1 MHASNAEIETL
12 TCKAAVGVGLP
23 AGLAED
29 AGVAAAWL
37 SGAGFA
43 GADIACRAIEN
54 IRKGRARP
62 VIISGHTASLCP
74 DTKGKLA
81 SVMYAA
87 PSLSDF
93 LQTTSRVTVA
103 RLDEP
108 LLLFA
113 HLVCSSS
120 VRAMELVLHSVGSTG
135 KVLQGVIQ
143 RGHGRLEGPPFSEQE
158 AKNGSEV
165 SVTMVGGSQD
175 RNFKPTK
182 KESETRRAAIQ
193 RGVEVTEAIWAEL
206 QRLAAH
212 TLVPESATSKQ
223 RGAGAGMID
232 ND

>member
-1 MHASNAEIETL
+1 MHVSNAEIETL

-23 AGLAED
+23 VGLAED
-29 AGVAAAWL
+29 AGIAAAWL

-43 GADIACRAIEN
+43 GAEIAYRAIEN
-54 IRKGRARP
+54 IRKGKARP
-62 VIISGHTASLCP
+62 VIVSSHSESLCP
-74 DTKGKLA
+74 DMKGKLA

-87 PSLSDF
+87 PSIFDF
-93 LQTTSRVTVA
+93 LQTTSRVAVT

-120 VRAMELVLHSVGSTG
+120 VPEVELVLHSVGSTG
-135 KVLQGVIQ
+135 KVLEGVIQ
-143 RGHGRLEGPPFSEQE
+143 SGYGRVEGSPYSNQE

-165 SVTMVGGSQD
+165 SVTMVGISED
-175 RNFKPTK
+175 HHFKPTK
-182 KESETRRAAIQ
+182 KEAETCGDAVQ
-193 RGVEVTEAIWAEL
+193 RGVAVSELIWTEL
-206 QRLAAH
+206 QRLAAQ
-212 TLVPESATSKQ
+212 TLVPESATSKR

>member
-87 PSLSDF
+87 PSLFDF

-103 RLDEP
+103 R
-108 LLLFA
+108 A
-113 HLVCSSS
+113 VVA
-120 VRAMELVLHSVGSTG
+120 VRPS
-135 KVLQGVIQ
+135 GVF
-143 RGHGRLEGPPFSEQE
+143 EFCTS
-158 AKNGSEV
+158 NG
-165 SVTMVGGSQD
+165 T
-175 RNFKPTK
+175 
-182 KESETRRAAIQ
+182 
-193 RGVEVTEAIWAEL
+193 
-206 QRLAAH
+206 RLALGWVDWQGLAGRDPKGARQIGRA
-212 TLVPESATSKQ
+212 TLFRTGGEE
-223 RGAGAGMID
+223 RI
-232 ND
+232 